1 MTRKHFEAIASI
13 VSQIRNES
21 ERIDTAI
28 RFAIYLDTQNASFD
42 RYRFLKAC
50 EAWF

>member
-13 VSQIRNES
+13 VSQIRNDG

-28 RFAIYLDTQNASFD
+28 RFAIYLDTQNVSFN
-42 RYRFLKAC
+42 RHRFLKAC
-50 EAWF
+50 GARF